1 MNWYKT
7 SSKKVSYSA
16 VVLDQNSATSLI
28 QKMKPFIPEDWKV
41 IAHHMT
47 IGMGELKNKEEI
59 DKEVELQVTGWAKD
73 QNVLA
78 VLVSGYDRQDGLVP
92 HITVAVN
99 EAGGAKPKDS
109 NKLSGWQP
117 LSAQI
122 NLNGIVKEVYFN

>member
-16 VVLDQNSATSLI
+16 VVLDQNSAISLI

-59 DKEVELQVTGWAKD
+59 DKEVELKVTGWAKD

>member
-7 SSKKVSYSA
+7 SAKKISYSA
-16 VVLDQNSATSLI
+16 IVLDSNSANALI
-28 QKMKPFIPEDWKV
+28 KKMKPFIPEDWKV

-47 IGMGELKNKEEI
+47 IGMGELKNKKEA
-59 DKEVELQVTGWAKD
+59 DKEVDIMATGWAKD

-78 VLVSGYDRQDGLVP
+78 VLISGYDRQDGLVP
-92 HITVAVN
+92 HVTVAVN

-117 LSAQI
+117 ISSPMPLK
-122 NLNGIVKEVYFN
+122 GIVKEIAFN

>member
-122 NLNGIVKEVYFN
+122 NLNGMVKEVYFN